1 MSLFLLVCIVITFVL
16 TAADY
21 IYFAKIVADLEKNND
36 INERNLE
43 QSLDNILKLQRSIQ
57 ELNTDLH
64 EQGRNIY
71 EQSKV
76 ICSLRKQIKKLKRKD
91 K

>member
-16 TAADY
+16 TAADL
-21 IYFAKIVADLEKNND
+21 IYFAKILADLEKNNY
-36 INERNLE
+36 INERNLKHG
-43 QSLDNILKLQRSIQ
+43 LDDILKLQRSIQ
-57 ELNTDLH
+57 QLNMDLH
-64 EQGRNIY
+64 EQGRNVY